1 MREAQLSAGFLAAIQ
16 RHSRERRPL
25 HHFRS
30 ASAVNIRPVKD
41 LKDAPEPLLR
51 CVRLNNLES
60 LDCQANLTV
69 FKRDFP
75 FGPLNVQ
82 GLDKRFNASME
93 RGREEIPW
101 AMMVCILALARS
113 CAPSSELQIGESWH
127 GVG

>member
-1 MREAQLSAGFLAAIQ
+1 M
-16 RHSRERRPL
+16 
-25 HHFRS
+25 
-30 ASAVNIRPVKD
+30 KD

-101 AMMVCILALARS
+101 ATMACILALARS

-127 GVG
+127 GKTALDDLLGVTAGKVNNDRQYRSLQLA